1 MSRHLGRSPGC
12 AASAL
17 LAIAFGL
24 VTFVPVRARD
34 LVSHPRPRFDYDSA
48 LAELAQRRRYEDT
61 VAVPVGRTITLTHG
75 RPTPIAVLLLHG
87 FTNSP
92 HQFDSLGN
100 MLFRDGDNVYI
111 PRLPH
116 HADLAHG
123 PASLSDITS
132 EELRAAADSA
142 MDVARALGDTVVV
155 LGLSQGGTMAAWIAQ
170 NRADARRVVVI
181 APLMAIARVPRMLDG
196 VVVNLTVRL
205 PDVSHDLISMD
216 REPDR
221 EVGWSTRAIGQI
233 LRLGE
238 NVERASNREA
248 PKCRVI
254 AFVLNANDRTIS
266 AAPVEALAR
275 RWAAEGASVQTYEL
289 PASLGLPHDIIDP
302 RQRIKRPD
310 VVYPL
315 LLDLVAGRRPR

>member
-1 MSRHLGRSPGC
+1 M
-12 AASAL
+12 

-34 LVSHPRPRFDYDSA
+34 LESHPRPRFGYDSA
-48 LAELAQRRRYEDT
+48 LAELAQRRRYEDS
-61 VAVPVGRTITLTHG
+61 VAVPSGRSIVLTHG
-75 RPTPIAVLLLHG
+75 HPAPIAVLLLHG

-92 HQFDSLGN
+92 RQFDSLGN

-116 HADLAHG
+116 HADRVNG
-123 PASLSDITS
+123 PASLSDLTS
-132 EELRAAADSA
+132 QELRAAADSA
-142 MDVARALGDTVVV
+142 MDVMRALGDTVVV

-170 NRADARRVVVI
+170 NRAEASRVVII
-181 APLMAIARVPRMLDG
+181 APLMAIARVPKMLDG
-196 VVVNLTVRL
+196 IVVNLTVRL
-205 PDVSHDLISMD
+205 PDVSHDLDHMD

-221 EVGWSTRAIGQI
+221 EVGWSTHAVGQI

-238 NVERASNREA
+238 NVERASRRNA
-248 PKCRVI
+248 PRCPSI
-254 AFVLNANDRTIS
+254 AFVMNANDRTIS
-266 AAPVEALAR
+266 AAPAQALAR
-275 RWAAEGASVQTYEL
+275 QWAAEGASVQTYEL
-289 PASLGLPHDIIDP
+289 PASLGLPHDVIDP
-302 RQRIKRPD
+302 RQRVKRPD